1 MNFQKKEK
9 IHPKK
14 KDFIRVKNDYI
25 YPNGFFMRL
34 VKIKPIKHEKTPPPK
49 TILFR
54 TIGMKNSIIIK
65 HIHVMSIQISTAA
78 STKL

>member
-25 YPNGFFMRL
+25 YPNGCFMRL
-34 VKIKPIKHEKTPPPK
+34 VKIKPIKHEKTPPPR
-49 TILFR
+49 LYSF
-54 TIGMKNSIIIK
+54 G
-65 HIHVMSIQISTAA
+65 Q
-78 STKL
+78 LE

>member
-25 YPNGFFMRL
+25 YPNGCFMRL
-34 VKIKPIKHEKTPPPK
+34 VKIKPIKHEKTPPPPRLYSFGQLEWK
-49 TILFR
+49 I
-54 TIGMKNSIIIK
+54 
-65 HIHVMSIQISTAA
+65 A
-78 STKL
+78 SLLNIFM